1 MSNKH
6 ESMIGIMKLYELRRE
21 ETLREARR
29 WYADFSPES
38 FQDIV
43 DTVTGENDQYFRMF
57 TTYWD
62 MAASFVNHGAIDE
75 QMFNEA
81 NFEHI
86 SAFAKIEPYISELRE
101 LAKVPHLLGNLE
113 QLVMRIPN
121 INETMATIRER
132 TKAKNAALVE
142 ATAAK
147 AA

>member
-1 MSNKH
+1 MSDKH

-21 ETLREARR
+21 ETMRDARR

-43 DTVTGENDQYFRMF
+43 DTVKGENDPYFRMF

-75 QMFNEA
+75 QMFNEV
-81 NFEHI
+81 NVEHVL
-86 SAFAKIEPYISELRE
+86 AFAKVEPFIAELRE
-101 LAKVPHLLGNLE
+101 LAKFPNLLGNLE

-121 INETMATIRER
+121 VKETMANFRQQAKI
-132 TKAKNAALVE
+132 KNATQVE
-142 ATAAK
+142 AAAK
-147 AA
+147 SA

>member
-1 MSNKH
+1 MNDKY

-21 ETLREARR
+21 ETMRDARR

-43 DTVTGENDQYFRMF
+43 DTVTGENDSYFRMF

-81 NFEHI
+81 NVEHVL
-86 SAFAKIEPYISELRE
+86 AFAKVEPFIAELRE
-101 LAKVPHLLGNLE
+101 LTKFPNLLGNLE
-113 QLVMRIPN
+113 QLVMRISN
-121 INETMATIRER
+121 VKETMTNFREQA
-132 TKAKNAALVE
+132 KAKRAARGETV
-142 ATAAK
+142 AK
-147 AA
+147 SA

>member
-1 MSNKH
+1 MSDKH

-21 ETLREARR
+21 ETMREARR

-43 DTVTGENDQYFRMF
+43 VTVKGENDPYFRMF

-75 QMFNEA
+75 RMFNEA
-81 NFEHI
+81 NVEHVF
-86 SAFAKIEPYISELRE
+86 AFAKVEPYLAELRE
-101 LAKVPHLLGNLE
+101 FTKFPDLLRNLE

-121 INETMATIRER
+121 VEETMTNFREQAK
-132 TKAKNAALVE
+132 TKNAVRVE
-142 ATAAK
+142 VAAK
-147 AA
+147 ST